1 MKANVII
8 DVEGMGSPRQ
18 GDVIAYDEK
27 IGAWRAV
34 PKEAF
39 LREVFAMGKEL
50 EAENAELRSSIE
62 ALTRNVNTLAKA
74 IGGK

>member
-8 DVEGMGSPRQ
+8 DVEGMGSPKQ

-27 IGAWRAV
+27 LGAWRAL

-50 EAENAELRSSIE
+50 EAEDAELRASIA
-62 ALTRNVNTLAKA
+62 ALTKSVNTLAKA

>member
-8 DVEGMGSPRQ
+8 DVVGFVFFRQ

-27 IGAWRAV
+27 IGAWRAI

-50 EAENAELRSSIE
+50 GEENAELRSSIE
-62 ALTRNVNTLAKA
+62 ALTRHVNTLAKA